1 MGSKI
6 FKGFAEMKRSDLFRE
21 WARVIDMCEG
31 TGLDP
36 IECLRIDGIPCH
48 LKNPLF
54 NDDPECYVFAVAILE
69 GKPLFVGDEVYW
81 KSAGK
86 KFDWDKGLFHAAA
99 SYQEKLT
106 RTPPARTIT
115 LNGEK
120 LPAPDSDRGSF
131 LFVAGFGRRK
141 YYFKDHE
148 DMSKVEKAINKLLS
162 GE

>member
-1 MGSKI
+1 
-6 FKGFAEMKRSDLFRE
+6 MKKSDLHRKYA
-21 WARVIDMCEG
+21 WVLDMCEG
-31 TGLDP
+31 TNIDP
-36 IECLRIDGIPCH
+36 RECVKIGGVV
-48 LKNPLF
+48 NMEA
-54 NDDPECYVFAVAILE
+54 DPVFDLPAGCYTFMVAILE

-81 KSAGK
+81 KNGK
-86 KFDWDKGLFHAAA
+86 DRFDWDRGEMDD
-99 SYQEKLT
+99 YQESLT
-106 RTPPARTIT
+106 RVDPKYTIM

-162 GE
+162 GK